1 MKRLAV
7 AAVAG
12 VILLTAATQTNG
24 QLLRRFR
31 TSLRSCASCQAT
43 ETEAA
48 QEQIDGGAAVP
59 SGFGAQDDDP
69 APQVDE
75 AEVLRMGDVVQHID
89 GLRRAGPADDF
100 VEVMGPP
107 ENDSDKWFI
116 SVITTKGCAACERLK
131 RDWAQSPWLLALAA
145 PDDPKESWA
154 HFNVYLREDASQA
167 WRFENIQLTEFPT
180 IVVQPPRNG
189 RYGDP
194 STVVFQGTYGGD
206 PRQLAQDISRAI
218 RLYLKKMNTAQGH
231 FGQGDDNNIGVDPPW
246 SPPSRDDGR
255 FPLRP
260 DRDRRPLIPPI
271 PVEHEFKLPWQA
283 IIKLLTAGFSV
294 PAVIALVVWLIYFIR
309 ERRKEQGKTLLLD
322 DQAFERL
329 IELLENF
336 AEAEQETQRSKPRST
351 NRTRKT
357 TKRKR
362 TTSSR

>member
-1 MKRLAV
+1 MNRPAMWCTIALLSIAV
-7 AAVAG
+7 VAD
-12 VILLTAATQTNG
+12 ANG

-31 TSLRSCASCQAT
+31 ASVRSCASCEEAEADSKQT
-43 ETEAA
+43 EGDSNA
-48 QEQIDGGAAVP
+48 P
-59 SGFGAQDDDP
+59 SGFRAQADEQQ
-69 APQVDE
+69 PQVDE

-89 GLRRAGPADDF
+89 GLKRAGPEDDF

-116 SVITTKGCAACERLK
+116 SVITSRNCAACERLK
-131 RDWAQSPWLLALAA
+131 ADWARSPWLLALAV

-154 HFNVYLREDASQA
+154 HFNIYQREDGSQA
-167 WRFENIQLTEFPT
+167 WRFENVQVTEFPT
-180 IVVQPPRNG
+180 IIVQPPRNR

-206 PRQLAQDISRAI
+206 PRRLAQDISRAI
-218 RLYLKKMNTAQGH
+218 RLYLKKARAVQGH
-231 FGQGDDNNIGVDPPW
+231 FGQGDDNNIGIDPPW

-283 IIKLLTAGFSV
+283 IIKLLTAGFSI
-294 PAVIALVVWLIYFIR
+294 PAVIAVVVWLIYFIR

-322 DQAFERL
+322 DEAFERL
-329 IELLENF
+329 IDLLENF
-336 AEAEQETQRSKPRST
+336 AEAEEKTQRTRPKST
-351 NRTRKT
+351 SRKQTT

-362 TTSSR
+362 ATSRR

>member
-1 MKRLAV
+1 MKRVAV
-7 AAVAG
+7 WMTVGCLIAAD
-12 VILLTAATQTNG
+12 ATCVEA
-24 QLLRRFR
+24 QLLRRRRVVSAPAVVPNPASSQQQPNQR
-31 TSLRSCASCQAT
+31 TGS
-43 ETEAA
+43 EAA
-48 QEQIDGGAAVP
+48 SSSLQ
-59 SGFGAQDDDP
+59 SP
-69 APQVDE
+69 ASRLPQVDE
-75 AEVLRMGDVVQHID
+75 AEVLRMGDVVQHVD
-89 GLRRAGPADDF
+89 GLKRAGPDDDF

-116 SVITTKGCAACERLK
+116 SVITSRNCAACERLK
-131 RDWAQSPWLLALAA
+131 ADWAQSPWLLALAV

-154 HFNVYLREDASQA
+154 HFNVYQREDGSQA
-167 WRFENIQLTEFPT
+167 WRFENIRVTEFPT

-218 RLYLKKMNTAQGH
+218 RLYLKKTRAVQGH
-231 FGQGDDNNIGVDPPW
+231 FGQGDDDNIGIDPPW

-283 IIKLLTAGFSV
+283 IIKLLTAGFSI
-294 PAVIALVVWLIYFIR
+294 PAVIAVVVWLIYFIR

-322 DQAFERL
+322 DEAFQRL
-329 IELLENF
+329 IDLLENF
-336 AEAEQETQRSKPRST
+336 AEAEEETQRTRPKSKST
-351 NRTRKT
+351 RRKPAT
-357 TKRKR
+357 TKRR
-362 TTSSR
+362 G